1 MTADTTRFMELQNC
15 YHEKSLEDIEK
26 ITEKV
31 RLILKSLHKKQN
43 FIKDEDIRLFC
54 KNSAFLRVVRCTSLQ
69 EEFNNISTQFL
80 ERLRNEDENDVMYIL
95 FRAISKF
102 RSKHDRYPGSSEEH
116 VKSDCEKLQSYV
128 GGLMEQWE
136 LNGEI
141 KEDYV
146 QEICRFGGS
155 QLHPVASFMGGSAAH
170 EVIKII
176 TNQTK
181 WWISFGDICGRRGF
195 RYVGEGKRSSR
206 G

>member
-1 MTADTTRFMELQNC
+1 MT
-15 YHEKSLEDIEK
+15 
-26 ITEKV
+26 
-31 RLILKSLHKKQN
+31 LILHIQKQN

-95 FRAISKF
+95 FRAIYKF
-102 RSKHDRYPGSSEEH
+102 RSNHHRYPGSSEEH

-128 GGLMEQWE
+128 SGLMEQWG

-176 TNQTK
+176 TNQ
-181 WWISFGDICGRRGF
+181 
-195 RYVGEGKRSSR
+195 YVPFHDYFIFNAMTGSSVTLKL
-206 G
+206 